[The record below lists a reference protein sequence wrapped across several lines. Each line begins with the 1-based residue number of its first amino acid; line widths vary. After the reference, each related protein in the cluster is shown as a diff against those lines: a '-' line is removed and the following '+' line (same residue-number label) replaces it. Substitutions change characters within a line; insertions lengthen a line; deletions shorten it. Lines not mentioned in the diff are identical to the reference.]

1 MKIVNSILKFHG
13 YICAMIQ
20 RKLEA
25 EIRKLLKQFPAVAI
39 LGPRQVGKTT
49 LAKLIAKQ
57 SGKECIYLDIEKPSD
72 QLKLSDAETYL
83 RFHSN
88 KLVVLDEV
96 QYLPVLFSTLR
107 PLIDEKRKTGRY
119 LLTGSASPAL
129 IKGVSESLAGRIAY
143 TELPPIGFSELPVS
157 ISLQRHWF
165 RGGFPG
171 ALTAK
176 TETQSRSWL
185 DHFIK
190 SYIERDLNQ
199 FFHVTLSTS
208 LVRNFWQMLAYNNG
222 GVLNAENFARAL
234 GVTNPTVNRYLDYL
248 EGAYLVRRLQPW
260 FANVNKRLVKSPKV
274 YIRDSGLLHR
284 LAQINTMDELRGNVL
299 IGASWEGYVI
309 EQIIQMLPP
318 ALSPFFY
325 RTHNGAELDL
335 LLVKKNKPHAAIE
348 IKVSPSAQP
357 SRGFYE
363 SIDTLKPPR
372 RFVIAPYGEAYP
384 GKNGSIHCGL
394 RHFIMQ
400 ELQKI

>member
-1 MKIVNSILKFHG
+1 
-13 YICAMIQ
+13 MIR
-20 RKLEA
+20 RKLED
-25 EIRKLLKQFPAVAI
+25 EVLKLLKQFPAVAI

-49 LAKLIAKQ
+49 LAKMIAKK
-57 SGKECIYLDIEKPSD
+57 SGKESIYLDIEKPSD

-83 RFHSN
+83 DFQKNR
-88 KLVVLDEV
+88 LVVLDEI
-96 QYLPVLFSTLR
+96 QYMPVLFSILR
-107 PLIDEKRKTGRY
+107 PLIDEKRKPGRY

-129 IKGVSESLAGRIAY
+129 ITGVSESLAGRIAY
-143 TELPPIGFSELPVS
+143 TELYPIGLEELPAT

-171 ALTAK
+171 ALTAR
-176 TETQSRSWL
+176 TDMQSRSWL

-199 FFHVTLSTS
+199 FFHVTLSAP
-208 LVRNFWQMLAYNNG
+208 LVRNFWHMLAYNNG
-222 GVLNAENFARAL
+222 GILNAEHFARAL

-260 FANVNKRLVKSPKV
+260 FTNVNKRLVKSPKV

-284 LAQINTMDELRGNVL
+284 LAQINSMEELRGNVL

-309 EQIIQMLPP
+309 EQIIQSMP
-318 ALSPFFY
+318 ATVSPFFY

-335 LLVKKNKPHAAIE
+335 LLVKRNKPHIAIE
-348 IKVSPSAQP
+348 VKVNNSAHP

-363 SIDTLKPPR
+363 SLETLKPAKS
-372 RFVIAPYGEAYP
+372 FVITPYGDGFP
-384 GKNGSIHCGL
+384 GKQNTTHCGL
-394 RHFIMQ
+394 KHFIEQ
-400 ELQKI
+400 ELPKI